1 MKVLMFGWEF
11 PPFNT
16 GGLGTHCYHLTKALS
31 RRGNRVTFV
40 MPKMGKGIRHDFLK
54 IVEAEDARLIE
65 IGSSLCPYIPSYEI
79 AFSPGE
85 GKGGGNLYGKDL
97 FARVE
102 SYTRLALKAVKNEDC
117 DVIHSHDW
125 MTFRA
130 GILAKKEKG
139 KPLVVT
145 VHSTEYD
152 RNPLTPNPWIMHIE
166 WEGMYEANKI
176 ITVSNY
182 MKARIMEKY
191 GVPEWKINVIY
202 NAVETSEFSGERTT
216 FGTGEKIVLFL
227 GRLAMQKGPDHFLRA
242 AKKVLEKEKNVRFLI
257 VGTGHM
263 LPQLI
268 DETIELGI
276 ADKVTFTGYQDSI
289 LECYKMADLYVMP
302 SISEPF
308 GITALEAMASG
319 VPVIVSK
326 QSGVSEVLKHAMKV
340 DFWDINSM
348 ADKMLGVLRY
358 APIRGEM
365 VRNGSREVDRV
376 TWAGIAEK
384 TERLYLSLG
393 GG

>member
-31 RRGNRVTFV
+31 KRHHQITFV
-40 MPKMGKGIRHDFLK
+40 MPRVGKDIKHDFLNVLQADEAK
-54 IVEAEDARLIE
+54 IIE
-65 IGSSLCPYIPSYEI
+65 IGCNLTPYIPSFDI
-79 AFSPGE
+79 KFAPRG
-85 GKGGGNLYGKDL
+85 GKGEELYGRDL
-97 FARVE
+97 FSRVE
-102 SYTRLALKAVKNEDC
+102 TYTKLALKAVKNESC

-130 GILAKKEKG
+130 GALAKKAKG

-152 RNPLTPNPWIMHIE
+152 RNPLTPNPWIMHAE
-166 WEGMYEANKI
+166 WEGMYEADRI
-176 ITVSNY
+176 IAVSNY
-182 MKARIMEKY
+182 MKERIMEKY
-191 GVPEWKINVIY
+191 GVPEWKIDVIY
-202 NAVETSEFSGERTT
+202 NAVETSEFYGDKIMFGMNERV
-216 FGTGEKIVLFL
+216 VLFL
-227 GRLAMQKGPDHFLRA
+227 GRLAMQKGPDNFLRA

-263 LPQLI
+263 MPQLI
-268 DETIELGI
+268 NEAIGLGI
-276 ADKVTFTGYQDSI
+276 AGNVTFTGYRESI

-326 QSGVSEVLKHAMKV
+326 QSGVSEVMRHAMKV
-340 DFWDINSM
+340 DFWDIDSM
-348 ADKMLGVLRY
+348 ADKMIGVLRY
-358 APIRGEM
+358 APIKSEM
-365 VRNGSREVDRV
+365 VRNGGMEVSRL
-376 TWAGIAEK
+376 TWDSIAER
-384 TERLYLSLG
+384 TEGLYSRMAG
-393 GG
+393 G